1 MYKVGMLKLD
11 TYKIYRHLQLLIQNI
26 KLYVNTYNFFQL
38 ARRIKIK
45 IKCKFPFN
53 KIIFRE
59 S

>member
-1 MYKVGMLKLD
+1 MLKLD